1 MKQNTLSEMYAK
13 YKVEMDH
20 QHQLEQELQQSRQAS
35 GNISQQMAL
44 LQAAIDTLNQ
54 RNSEFIAAGVAN
66 QRVEMMQQDRR
77 NQQLLA
83 QNWQAADQALYA
95 RNANMAEQMQTVM
108 GRVIQ
113 ENGRRKSIK

>member
-1 MKQNTLSEMYAK
+1 
-13 YKVEMDH
+13 
-20 QHQLEQELQQSRQAS
+20 
-35 GNISQQMAL
+35 
-44 LQAAIDTLNQ
+44 
-54 RNSEFIAAGVAN
+54 VAN

-108 GRVIQ
+108 G
-113 ENGRRKSIK
+113 GR